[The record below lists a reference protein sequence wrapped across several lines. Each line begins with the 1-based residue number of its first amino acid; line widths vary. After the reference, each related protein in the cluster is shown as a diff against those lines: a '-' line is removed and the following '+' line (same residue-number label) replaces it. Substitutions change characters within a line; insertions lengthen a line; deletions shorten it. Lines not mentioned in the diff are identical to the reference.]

1 MLKIIQYHPDTKFT
15 KIAETDITLTL
26 YDFTHKVGE
35 LNNYS
40 STYPISIII

>member
-1 MLKIIQYHPDTKFT
+1 MKIIQYHNDIESR
-15 KIAETDITLTL
+15 KIVETDITLSL